1 MPLTISYTERTKITE
16 RCIWIRDGNRH
27 ISLSYDYVPP
37 TGYIQY
43 AASIFRSQD
52 NGFDVSRKII
62 NQHNHTTQR
71 RFAIR
76 PVIAIIKTYLSYND
90 LMKEIRRMM
99 CDPARG
105 CRGPRIKKS
114 KDNRS
119 SISSIES
126 GSSQLYLG
134 NDSQD
139 RVINSSELI
148 NLYRKKEYYRGTA
161 TSIST
166 KTTGKSIARE
176 IYICFKVNENT
187 GLILYGASI
196 YFNEGKD
203 DSKNDRETHFGTSLS
218 RLEKCPVHMN
228 LNTSMYLDDETYSSI
243 LELIYDNIFTRRSGK
258 LQIRGQRIS

>member
-1 MPLTISYTERTKITE
+1 
-16 RCIWIRDGNRH
+16 
-27 ISLSYDYVPP
+27 
-37 TGYIQY
+37 
-43 AASIFRSQD
+43 
-52 NGFDVSRKII
+52 
-62 NQHNHTTQR
+62 
-71 RFAIR
+71 
-76 PVIAIIKTYLSYND
+76 
-90 LMKEIRRMM
+90 
-99 CDPARG
+99 
-105 CRGPRIKKS
+105 
-114 KDNRS
+114 
-119 SISSIES
+119 
-126 GSSQLYLG
+126 
-134 NDSQD
+134 DSQD